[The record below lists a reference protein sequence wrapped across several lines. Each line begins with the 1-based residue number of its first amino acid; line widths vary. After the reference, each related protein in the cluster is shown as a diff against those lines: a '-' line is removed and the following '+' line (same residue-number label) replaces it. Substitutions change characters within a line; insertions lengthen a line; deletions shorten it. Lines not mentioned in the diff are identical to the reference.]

1 MVIGEGWKNKIVKQ
15 RKINFLSNRKPSE
28 IQKLKLPFQ
37 RKFNSGQLGVEAE
50 QSGQFC
56 EDGGSD
62 GWFAKDG
69 AAPPPSFVKSP
80 SNGFLPLGRRSQG
93 PLGGLR
99 VASLPLLQIHLTAI
113 SLRDLASVWRPST
126 TLPNFSAPA

>member
-1 MVIGEGWKNKIVKQ
+1 MLIIDSEGWKNKIVKQ
-15 RKINFLSNRKPSE
+15 RKINFLSNRKPSK

-37 RKFNSGQLGVEAE
+37 RKFNSGQLGELKQQ

-80 SNGFLPLGRRSQG
+80 SNGFLPLG
-93 PLGGLR
+93 
-99 VASLPLLQIHLTAI
+99 
-113 SLRDLASVWRPST
+113 
-126 TLPNFSAPA
+126 